1 MKQYFIALSLI
12 MTITLTS
19 FSSSRL
25 TSFSSSR
32 KKIGVSKKVTP
43 KIYVAGK
50 SVVAGIKKPKTKG
63 CVTVGIRMSRI
74 EDWQDDVEG
83 KLDALSNLV
92 ANLEEQRKAT
102 DEKRLHIIAGNAA
115 QFHSMGEELAEYRMK
130 HGVYAQ
136 NFSDLET
143 VVEKNNTDLDA
154 AFEHLKKHR
163 NKLDELE
170 ALAEKQAQ
178 QITLLLARLANSE
191 KKEFK

>member
-1 MKQYFIALSLI
+1 MLPGKALLPELKNQKQ
-12 MTITLTS
+12 
-19 FSSSRL
+19 
-25 TSFSSSR
+25 
-32 KKIGVSKKVTP
+32 
-43 KIYVAGK
+43 
-50 SVVAGIKKPKTKG
+50 KG

-74 EDWQDDVEG
+74 EDWQDDVER

-102 DEKRLHIIAGNAA
+102 DEKRLHIIAGNTA

-163 NKLDELE
+163 NKLDEL
-170 ALAEKQAQ
+170 K
-178 QITLLLARLANSE
+178 LLQRNKLNKLRCYLLDWQTV
-191 KKEFK
+191 KKKGI